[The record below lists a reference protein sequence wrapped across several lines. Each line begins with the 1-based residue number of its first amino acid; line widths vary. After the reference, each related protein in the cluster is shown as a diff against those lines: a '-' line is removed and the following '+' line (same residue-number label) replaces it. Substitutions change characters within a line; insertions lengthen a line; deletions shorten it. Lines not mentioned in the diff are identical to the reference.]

1 MTTYP
6 VRVRARLDPGLNRW
20 LWLVKWFLAIPHYL
34 VLSLLWAAFTVL
46 SVVAFVAILV
56 TGRYPRSLFEF
67 NLGVLRWTWRV
78 GYYTVGALGTDRYPP
93 FSLGEEPDY
102 PATLD
107 IAYPERLS
115 RGLALVKWLLVV
127 PHLLVVGVFLGG
139 GGYAVSRGGEWA
151 FGLVGLFVL
160 IAGVALLFTGRYPR
174 GVFDFVLG
182 MDRWVLRVAA
192 YAGLMTD
199 AYPPFRLDTGG
210 DEPGPAFDPPAPATR
225 GGGAAGGAAGGGAAG
240 GGAVGGA
247 VGGAAGGGAGGGAAG
262 GAAAGGGAAGRIVA
276 AVFGVLLLVAGA
288 GFSATGAI
296 TLWAHQTQRGA
307 DGMLST
313 PSQPLHSNGYALE
326 MGAADLHRTG
336 TGWFLGDDWL
346 GEVGLRADPG
356 TFVGIGPSD
365 DVDRY
370 LSTVDR
376 DRVLSIGERVEYN
389 HVTGG
394 APVTVPSAQ
403 RFWVASGTGSLTW
416 QVVPGRW
423 TAVVMNADGTRVV
436 DTTVAASASLPA
448 LALVAWLLIPAGV
461 LMLVFGG
468 VLLFFAA
475 FRSNR
480 TRGEKTHA

>member
-20 LWLVKWFLAIPHYL
+20 LWLVKWLLAIPHYL
-34 VLSLLWAAFTVL
+34 VLSLLWTAFAVL

-78 GYYTVGALGTDRYPP
+78 GYYTFGALGTDRYPP

-115 RGLALVKWLLVV
+115 RGLVLVKWLLVV

-210 DEPGPAFDPPAPATR
+210 DEPGPAFEPPPPATR
-225 GGGAAGGAAGGGAAG
+225 GGGSAGGGS
-240 GGAVGGA
+240 
-247 VGGAAGGGAGGGAAG
+247 
-262 GAAAGGGAAGRIVA
+262 AGRIVA
-276 AVFGVLLLVAGA
+276 AVLGVLLLLAGA
-288 GFSATGAI
+288 GFSATGAV

-313 PSQPLHSNGYALE
+313 PSQPLYSNGYALE
-326 MGAADLHRTG
+326 MGAVDLHRTG
-336 TGWFLGDDWL
+336 TGWFLGEDWL
-346 GEVGLRADPG
+346 GEIGLRAEPG

-370 LSTVDR
+370 LSGVDR
-376 DRVLSIGERVEYN
+376 DLVVGLDERVEYD

-394 APVTVPSAQ
+394 APATAPTAQ

-416 QVVPGRW
+416 RVLPGRW

-436 DTTVAASASLPA
+436 DTTVAASATLPA
-448 LALVAWLLIPAGV
+448 LGLVAWLLIPAGV
-461 LMLVFGG
+461 LMLIMGG
-468 VLLFFAA
+468 VLLFVAA
-475 FRSNR
+475 FRFDR

>member
-34 VLSLLWAAFTVL
+34 VLSLLWTAFAVL
-46 SVVAFVAILV
+46 GVVAFVAILV
-56 TGRYPRSLFEF
+56 TGRYPRPLFEF

-78 GYYTVGALGTDRYPP
+78 GYYTFGALGTDRYPP
-93 FSLGEEPDY
+93 FSLAEEPDY

-107 IAYPERLS
+107 IAYPQRLS
-115 RGLALVKWLLVV
+115 RGLVLVKWLLVV

-192 YAGLMTD
+192 YASLMTD
-199 AYPPFRLDTGG
+199 AYPPFRLDTGE
-210 DEPGPAFDPPAPATR
+210 DEPGPAFEPPPPATR
-225 GGGAAGGAAGGGAAG
+225 GGGS
-240 GGAVGGA
+240 
-247 VGGAAGGGAGGGAAG
+247 
-262 GAAAGGGAAGRIVA
+262 AGGGAAGRVVA
-276 AVFGVLLLVAGA
+276 AVLGVLLLLAGA
-288 GFSATGAI
+288 GFSATGAV
-296 TLWAHQTQRGA
+296 TLWAHETQRGT

-313 PSQPLHSNGYALE
+313 PSRPLHSNGYALE
-326 MGAADLHRTG
+326 MGAVDLHRTG
-336 TGWFLGDDWL
+336 TGWFLGEDWL
-346 GEVGLRADPG
+346 GEIGLRADPG

-370 LSTVDR
+370 LSGVDR
-376 DRVLSIGERVEYN
+376 DRVVGLDEQAAYD

-394 APVTVPSAQ
+394 APATTPTAQ
-403 RFWVASGTGSLTW
+403 RFWAASGTGSLTW
-416 QVVPGRW
+416 RVLPGRW

-436 DTTVAASASLPA
+436 DTTVAASATLPA
-448 LALVAWLLIPAGV
+448 LGLVAWLLIPAGV
-461 LMLVFGG
+461 LLLLMGG
-468 VLLFFAA
+468 VLLFVAA
-475 FRSNR
+475 FRFDRTGSDR
-480 TRGEKTHA
+480 TRGGKTRA